1 MWWPVGRMLG
11 RDRLDNRYSAATS
24 AGSAEIRDPGADLPA
39 MRQVCAWATSR
50 CGPGT
55 AGGYGA
61 STGTT
66 GEGDRAPAALRTWR
80 AGKESAGDHRRTD
93 GRGVDAG
100 AITQDAMKQSG
111 QSVGAHYE
119 QLRGSVREQPA
130 VHTDDTGWRV

>member
-11 RDRLDNRYSAATS
+11 RDRFDNRYAAATS

-50 CGPGT
+50 CGRGT

-66 GEGDRAPAALRTWR
+66 GEGDRAPVALRTRR

-93 GRGVDAG
+93 GRAVDAG
-100 AITQDAMKQSG
+100 RDHAGRDEAERTERG
-111 QSVGAHYE
+111 GHYE
-119 QLRGSVREQPA
+119 QLRGSVREQPT
-130 VHTDDTGWRV
+130 VHTDDT